1 MKRFLTL
8 AFSLVLFLLLSNF
21 SNILA
26 ADFVCELD
34 PSNGKYCFTPSAG
47 GVPTSDCFDS
57 LSECNKSLGIIA
69 GECDPSADDF
79 NYTKC
84 YMLNKNHTVGDVYD
98 TPGTIIGTIVN
109 NLMIVGGLVLFGMII
124 YAGFL
129 MIKGGYKGFEEARGV
144 LIKALLGL
152 IVMFVAYWL
161 VMIVSYLTGI
171 KIPGIN

>member
-1 MKRFLTL
+1 MKRFLTF
-8 AFSLVLFLLLSNF
+8 AFSFGLNLIVFVLIGLSLVRADTCVSQSGQWCVQGDDGIIIYCHPTREECIN
-21 SNILA
+21 SLA
-26 ADFVCELD
+26 A
-34 PSNGKYCFTPSAG
+34 G
-47 GVPTSDCFDS
+47 
-57 LSECNKSLGIIA
+57 
-69 GECDPSADDF
+69 GECIPGAETF

-161 VMIVSYLTGI
+161 VMIISHLTGI

>member
-1 MKRFLTL
+1 MKRFLTFC
-8 AFSLVLFLLLSNF
+8 FSLVLFFVVGIFSKTFAGCAFIDPEWCIQDGSGIPNTRALNF
-21 SNILA
+21 
-26 ADFVCELD
+26 
-34 PSNGKYCFTPSAG
+34 
-47 GVPTSDCFDS
+47 
-57 LSECNKSLGIIA
+57 
-69 GECDPSADDF
+69 GECRPGSDNF
-79 NYTKC
+79 NFTKC
-84 YMLNKNHTVGDVYD
+84 YMLNKNHTVGGVYD

-161 VMIVSYLTGI
+161 VMIISYLTGV